1 MNIKR
6 KEVFTLADN
15 DMLTGFLAGQSDNS
29 NNGGMFGN
37 DSWVA
42 LILFAL
48 IFGWG
53 RGGLGGFG
61 GGTGTSACA
70 TQADLAAGFNNS
82 TVLSSLD
89 DIKLGQANAINYNN
103 QGFSGLNTAL
113 MNGFHGVDN
122 AVCNLGFQTQS
133 GFNTLGAQLASCC
146 CDIERGQD
154 RIGNQITSCCCDVER
169 QIERGFCETNA
180 NIAAQ
185 TRGIIDFLT
194 NEKIDSL
201 RAENQALRFSAS
213 QDRQNALLTTAMTQQ
228 TNALIDR
235 IAPYPVPSFNVCA
248 PYQFGGFG
256 AYGGNWGN
264 WNRGNDCGCGCGC
277 G

>member
-1 MNIKR
+1 M
-6 KEVFTLADN
+6 ADE
-15 DMLTGFLAGQSDNS
+15 MLTGFLAGQADSGNS
-29 NNGGMFGN
+29 NGGMWGN
-37 DSWVA
+37 DGIWA
-42 LILFAL
+42 FLLFAL
-48 IFGWG
+48 IFGG
-53 RGGLGGFG
+53 RGGFGGFG
-61 GGTGTSACA
+61 GGGGDGALTRS
-70 TQADLAAGFNNS
+70 DLCSEFNFNGLENAVRGIQQGICDSTYALNNS
-82 TVLSSLD
+82 IMS
-89 DIKLGQANAINYNN
+89 
-103 QGFSGLNTAL
+103 
-113 MNGFHGVDN
+113 GFHGVDN
-122 AVCNLGFQTQS
+122 AVCTLGYQTQS
-133 GFNTLGAQLASCC
+133 GFNALGAQLASCC

-154 RIGNQITSCCCDVER
+154 RIGNQITNCCCDIER

-264 WNRGNDCGCGCGC
+264 WGGWNRNNDCGCGCGC